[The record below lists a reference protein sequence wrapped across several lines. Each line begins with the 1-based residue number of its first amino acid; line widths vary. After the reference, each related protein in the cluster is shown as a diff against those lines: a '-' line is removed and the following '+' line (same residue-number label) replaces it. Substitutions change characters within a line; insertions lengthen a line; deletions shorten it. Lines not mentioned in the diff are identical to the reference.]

1 MELMIDRVI
10 FYYIFFASMI
20 ILVTMLFGLTK
31 YKKLTNFQKNN
42 RNNFV
47 IKQGI
52 ILVVLI
58 AISMGLN
65 HILTL
70 VYQNIQNN
78 ISQTESVF
86 KFQVF
91 AIIGLA
97 FLIFNFFYNRK
108 LELVDERVVK
118 LNQDTPF
125 NLSPVQKIVK
135 KIKDYSHFYSGIT
148 YDYSPKDY
156 TIQNVTINIS
166 KEDMQEFKELQDK
179 QVQTTQFYS
188 KLIEYINLKSEI
200 FDYQKIS
207 NEDLKQIKTIKT
219 LKLLILSKFEIFKDN
234 QYFPSVS
241 QLFQI
246 ANPDETEFLNFLRDY
261 SHDKY
266 SSLSLKHAIYY
277 IKEVWNGK

>member
-1 MELMIDRVI
+1 MELMTDRVI

-20 ILVTMLFGLTK
+20 ILVTMLWGLTK
-31 YKKLTNFQKNN
+31 HKKLTNFQRSN

-47 IKQGI
+47 IKQGVT
-52 ILVVLI
+52 LVVLI

-70 VYQNIQNN
+70 VYPYIQNN
-78 ISQTESVF
+78 ISQTESVL

-91 AIIGLA
+91 AIIGLV
-97 FLIFNFFYNRK
+97 FLLVNFFYNRK

-125 NLSPVQKIVK
+125 NLYPIQRVVK

-166 KEDMQEFKELQDK
+166 KEDMQKFKELQNK
-179 QVQTTQFYS
+179 PVQITQFYL
-188 KLIEYINLKSEI
+188 KLIEYINLKADI
-200 FDYQKIS
+200 FEYQKIS
-207 NEDLKQIKTIKT
+207 NEDLKQIKTVKT
-219 LKLLILSKFEIFKDN
+219 LKLLILSKFEIFKEN
-234 QYFPSVS
+234 QYFPSIS

-266 SSLSLKHAIYY
+266 SSLSLKHALYY
-277 IKEVWNGK
+277 IKEV

>member
-1 MELMIDRVI
+1 MELMTDRVI

-20 ILVTMLFGLTK
+20 ILVTMLWGLTK

-70 VYQNIQNN
+70 AYPYIQNN

-118 LNQDTPF
+118 LNQNTPF

-179 QVQTTQFYS
+179 PVQITQFYT
-188 KLIEYINLKSEI
+188 KLIEYINLKSET

-207 NEDLKQIKTIKT
+207 DEDLKEIKTVKT
-219 LKLLILSKFEIFKDN
+219 LKLLIISKFEIFKDN
-234 QYFPSVS
+234 QYFPSIS

-246 ANPDETEFLNFLRDY
+246 ANSDETEFLNFLRDY

-266 SSLSLKHAIYY
+266 SSLSLKHALYY
-277 IKEVWNGK
+277 IKEV

>member
-1 MELMIDRVI
+1 MELMTDRVI
-10 FYYIFFASMI
+10 FYYIFFASII
-20 ILVTMLFGLTK
+20 ILLTMLWGLTK

-78 ISQTESVF
+78 ISQTESVL

-91 AIIGLA
+91 SIIGLV
-97 FLIFNFFYNRK
+97 FLLVNFFYNRK

-179 QVQTTQFYS
+179 PVQITQFYS

-207 NEDLKQIKTIKT
+207 NEDLKEIKTVKT
-219 LKLLILSKFEIFKDN
+219 LKLLIISKFEIFKDN
-234 QYFPSVS
+234 QYFPSIS

-246 ANPDETEFLNFLRDY
+246 ANPEETEFLSFLRDF

-277 IKEVWNGK
+277 IKEV

>member
-1 MELMIDRVI
+1 MELMTDRVI

-20 ILVTMLFGLTK
+20 ILVTMLWGLTK
-31 YKKLTNFQKNN
+31 HKKLTNFQRSN

-47 IKQGI
+47 IKQGVT
-52 ILVVLI
+52 LVVLI

-70 VYQNIQNN
+70 VYPYIQNN
-78 ISQTESVF
+78 ISQTESVL

-91 AIIGLA
+91 AIIGLV
-97 FLIFNFFYNRK
+97 FLLVNFFYNRK

-125 NLSPVQKIVK
+125 NLYPIQRVVK

-179 QVQTTQFYS
+179 QVQITQFYS

-207 NEDLKQIKTIKT
+207 DEDLKEIKTVKT
-219 LKLLILSKFEIFKDN
+219 LKLLIISKFEIFKDN
-234 QYFPSVS
+234 QYFPSIS

-246 ANPDETEFLNFLRDY
+246 ANPEETEFLSFLRDF

-266 SSLSLKHAIYY
+266 SSLSLKHAIFY
-277 IKEVWNGK
+277 IKEV

>member
-1 MELMIDRVI
+1 MELMTDRVI

-20 ILVTMLFGLTK
+20 ILVTMLWGLTK
-31 YKKLTNFQKNN
+31 HKKLTNFQRSN

-47 IKQGI
+47 IKQGV

-70 VYQNIQNN
+70 VYPYFQNN

-91 AIIGLA
+91 ATMGLV
-97 FLIFNFFYNRK
+97 FLLVNFFYNRK

-125 NLSPVQKIVK
+125 NLYPIQRVVK

-179 QVQTTQFYS
+179 QVQITQFYS
-188 KLIEYINLKSEI
+188 KLIEYINLKADI
-200 FDYQKIS
+200 FEYQKIS
-207 NEDLKQIKTIKT
+207 NEDLKQIKTVKT
-219 LKLLILSKFEIFKDN
+219 LKLLILSKFEIFKEN
-234 QYFPSVS
+234 QYFPSIS

-246 ANPDETEFLNFLRDY
+246 ANPDETEFLNFLRDF

-266 SSLSLKHAIYY
+266 SSLSLKHAIFY
-277 IKEVWNGK
+277 IKEV

>member
-1 MELMIDRVI
+1 MELMTDRVI

-20 ILVTMLFGLTK
+20 ILVTMLWGLTK
-31 YKKLTNFQKNN
+31 HKKLTNFQRSN

-47 IKQGI
+47 IKQGV

-70 VYQNIQNN
+70 VYPYFQNN

-91 AIIGLA
+91 ATMGLV
-97 FLIFNFFYNRK
+97 FLLVNFFYNRK

-118 LNQDTPF
+118 LNQDTTF
-125 NLSPVQKIVK
+125 NISPVQKIVK
-135 KIKDYSHFYSGIT
+135 KIKDYAHFYSGIS
-148 YDYSPKDY
+148 YDYSPKDF

-166 KEDMQEFKELQDK
+166 KADMEEFNELQDK
-179 QVQTTQFYS
+179 PVQITQFYS
-188 KLIEYINLKSEI
+188 KLIEYINLKSET

-207 NEDLKQIKTIKT
+207 DEDLKEIKTVKT
-219 LKLLILSKFEIFKDN
+219 LKLLIISKFEIFKDN
-234 QYFPSVS
+234 QYFPSIS

-266 SSLSLKHAIYY
+266 SSLSLKHSLYY
-277 IKEVWNGK
+277 IKKV

>member
-1 MELMIDRVI
+1 MELMTDRVI
-10 FYYIFFASMI
+10 FYYIFFSSMI
-20 ILVTMLFGLTK
+20 ILIIMLWGLTK
-31 YKKLTNFQKNN
+31 HKKLTNFQISN

-70 VYQNIQNN
+70 AYPYIQNN

-91 AIIGLA
+91 ATMGLV
-97 FLIFNFFYNRK
+97 FLLVNFFYNRK

-166 KEDMQEFKELQDK
+166 KEDMQEFKDLQDK
-179 QVQTTQFYS
+179 QVQITQFYS

-207 NEDLKQIKTIKT
+207 NEDLKEIKTVKT
-219 LKLLILSKFEIFKDN
+219 LKLLIISKFEIFKDN
-234 QYFPSVS
+234 QYFPSIS

-246 ANPDETEFLNFLRDY
+246 ANPEETEFLSFLRDF

-277 IKEVWNGK
+277 IKEV

>member
-1 MELMIDRVI
+1 MELMSDRVV
-10 FYYIFFASMI
+10 FYYIFFASII
-20 ILVTMLFGLTK
+20 ILLTMLWGLTK
-31 YKKLTNFQKNN
+31 HKKLTNFQRSN

-47 IKQGI
+47 IKQGV

-70 VYQNIQNN
+70 SYPYIQNN

-97 FLIFNFFYNRK
+97 FLIFNFLYNRK

-125 NLSPVQKIVK
+125 NLSPIQRVIK

-148 YDYSPKDY
+148 YDYSPKDF

-166 KEDMQEFKELQDK
+166 KADMEEFNELQDK
-179 QVQTTQFYS
+179 PVQITQFYS

-207 NEDLKQIKTIKT
+207 NEDLKQIRTIKT
-219 LKLLILSKFEIFKDN
+219 LKLLIISKFEIFKDN

-266 SSLSLKHAIYY
+266 SSLSLKHALYY
-277 IKEVWNGK
+277 IKEV

>member
-1 MELMIDRVI
+1 MELMTDRVI
-10 FYYIFFASMI
+10 FYYLFFASMI

-70 VYQNIQNN
+70 VYPYIQNN

-86 KFQVF
+86 KFQIF
-91 AIIGLA
+91 ATIGLV
-97 FLIFNFFYNRK
+97 FLVFNFFYNRK
-108 LELVDERVVK
+108 LKLLDERVVK
-118 LNQDTPF
+118 LIQDTPF
-125 NLSPVQKIVK
+125 NISPVQKTIK
-135 KIKDYSHFYSGIT
+135 KIKDYAHFFSGIN
-148 YDYSPKDY
+148 YEHSPKDF
-156 TIQNVTINIS
+156 TIQEVVVNIS
-166 KEDMQEFKELQDK
+166 KDDMQEFNELQDK
-179 QVQTTQFYS
+179 PVQITQFYS
-188 KLIEYINLKSEI
+188 KLIEYINLKSET
-200 FDYQKIS
+200 FGYQKIS
-207 NEDLKQIKTIKT
+207 NEDLKQIKTAKT
-219 LKLLILSKFEIFKDN
+219 LKLLILSKFEIFKEN
-234 QYFPSVS
+234 QYFPSIS

-266 SSLSLKHAIYY
+266 SSLSLKHAIFY
-277 IKEVWNGK
+277 IKEV

>member
-1 MELMIDRVI
+1 MELMTDRVI

-20 ILVTMLFGLTK
+20 ILVTMLWGLTK

-52 ILVVLI
+52 ILVILV

-70 VYQNIQNN
+70 AYPYIQKN
-78 ISQTESVF
+78 ISQTESIF

-91 AIIGLA
+91 AIIGLV
-97 FLIFNFFYNRK
+97 FLVVNYFYNRK

-118 LNQDTPF
+118 LNQETPF

-135 KIKDYSHFYSGIT
+135 KIKDYAHFFSGIN
-148 YDYSPKDY
+148 YEHSPKDF
-156 TIQNVTINIS
+156 TIQEVVVNIS
-166 KEDMQEFKELQDK
+166 KDDMQEFNELQDK
-179 QVQTTQFYS
+179 QVQITQFYS

-207 NEDLKQIKTIKT
+207 NEDLKQIKTVKT
-219 LKLLILSKFEIFKDN
+219 LKLLIISKFEIFKDN
-234 QYFPSVS
+234 QYFPSIS

-246 ANPDETEFLNFLRDY
+246 ANPEETEFLSFLRDF

-266 SSLSLKHAIYY
+266 SSLGLKHAIYY
-277 IKEVWNGK
+277 IKEV

>member
-1 MELMIDRVI
+1 MELMTDRVI
-10 FYYIFFASMI
+10 FYYIFFASII
-20 ILVTMLFGLTK
+20 ILLTMLWGLTK
-31 YKKLTNFQKNN
+31 YKKLTNFQRSN

-47 IKQGI
+47 IKQGV
-52 ILVVLI
+52 ILVGLI

-70 VYQNIQNN
+70 VYPYIQDNIT
-78 ISQTESVF
+78 QTESVF

-91 AIIGLA
+91 AIIGLV

-118 LNQDTPF
+118 LNQNTPF

-148 YDYSPKDY
+148 YDYSPKDF

-179 QVQTTQFYS
+179 QVQITQFYS
-188 KLIEYINLKSEI
+188 KLIEYINLKADI

-207 NEDLKQIKTIKT
+207 NEDLKQIKTLKT
-219 LKLLILSKFEIFKDN
+219 LKFLIISKFEIFKDN
-234 QYFPSVS
+234 QYFPSIS

-246 ANPDETEFLNFLRDY
+246 ANPDETEFLNFLRDF

-266 SSLSLKHAIYY
+266 SSLSLKHSLYY
-277 IKEVWNGK
+277 IKEV

>member
-1 MELMIDRVI
+1 MELMTDRVI
-10 FYYIFFASMI
+10 FYYIFFASII
-20 ILVTMLFGLTK
+20 ILLTMLWGLTK
-31 YKKLTNFQKNN
+31 YKKLTNFQRSN

-47 IKQGI
+47 IKQGVA
-52 ILVVLI
+52 LVVLI

-70 VYQNIQNN
+70 VYPYIQNN
-78 ISQTESVF
+78 ISQTESVL

-91 AIIGLA
+91 AIIGLV
-97 FLIFNFFYNRK
+97 FLLVNFFYNRK

-166 KEDMQEFKELQDK
+166 KEDMQEFKDLQDK
-179 QVQTTQFYS
+179 QVQITQFYS
-188 KLIEYINLKSEI
+188 KLIEYINLKSET
-200 FDYQKIS
+200 FDYKKIS
-207 NEDLKQIKTIKT
+207 NEDLKKIKK
-219 LKLLILSKFEIFKDN
+219 
-234 QYFPSVS
+234 
-241 QLFQI
+241 
-246 ANPDETEFLNFLRDY
+246 
-261 SHDKY
+261 
-266 SSLSLKHAIYY
+266 
-277 IKEVWNGK
+277 

>member
-1 MELMIDRVI
+1 MELMTDRVI
-10 FYYIFFASMI
+10 FYYIFFASII
-20 ILVTMLFGLTK
+20 ILLTMLWGLTK

-70 VYQNIQNN
+70 AYPYIQNN

-91 AIIGLA
+91 AIIGLV
-97 FLIFNFFYNRK
+97 FLVFNFFYNRK
-108 LELVDERVVK
+108 LKLLDERVVK
-118 LNQDTPF
+118 LIQDTPF
-125 NLSPVQKIVK
+125 NISPVQKTIK
-135 KIKDYSHFYSGIT
+135 KIKDYAHFFSGIN
-148 YDYSPKDY
+148 YEHSPKDF
-156 TIQNVTINIS
+156 TIQEVVVNIS
-166 KEDMQEFKELQDK
+166 KDDMQEFNELQDK
-179 QVQTTQFYS
+179 QVQITQFYS
-188 KLIEYINLKSEI
+188 KLIEYINLKADI
-200 FDYQKIS
+200 FEYQKIS
-207 NEDLKQIKTIKT
+207 NEDLQKIKTVKT
-219 LKLLILSKFEIFKDN
+219 LKLLIISKFKIFKDN
-234 QYFPSVS
+234 QYFPSIS

-246 ANPDETEFLNFLRDY
+246 ANPDETEFLNFLRDF

-266 SSLSLKHAIYY
+266 SSLSLKHALYY
-277 IKEVWNGK
+277 IKEV

>member
-1 MELMIDRVI
+1 MNLMTDRVI
-10 FYYIFFASMI
+10 FYYIFFASII
-20 ILVTMLFGLTK
+20 ILLTMLWGLTK

-70 VYQNIQNN
+70 VYPYIQNN

-86 KFQVF
+86 KFQIF
-91 AIIGLA
+91 ATIGLV
-97 FLIFNFFYNRK
+97 FLVFNFFYNRK
-108 LELVDERVVK
+108 LKLLDERVVK
-118 LNQDTPF
+118 LIQDTPF
-125 NLSPVQKIVK
+125 NISPVQKTIK
-135 KIKDYSHFYSGIT
+135 KIKDYAHFFSGIN
-148 YDYSPKDY
+148 YEHSPKDF
-156 TIQNVTINIS
+156 TIQEVVVNIS
-166 KEDMQEFKELQDK
+166 KDDMQEFNELQDK
-179 QVQTTQFYS
+179 QVQITQFYS
-188 KLIEYINLKSEI
+188 KLIEYINLKADI

-207 NEDLKQIKTIKT
+207 DEDLKEIKTVKT
-219 LKLLILSKFEIFKDN
+219 LKLLIISKFEIFKEN
-234 QYFPSVS
+234 QYFPSIP

-246 ANPDETEFLNFLRDY
+246 ANPDETEFLNFLRDF

-266 SSLSLKHAIYY
+266 SSLSLKHAIFY
-277 IKEVWNGK
+277 IKEV

>member
-1 MELMIDRVI
+1 MELMTDRVI
-10 FYYIFFASMI
+10 FYYLFFASMI

-47 IKQGI
+47 IKQGV

-65 HILTL
+65 HILNFTFEHF
-70 VYQNIQNN
+70 QKN

-91 AIIGLA
+91 ATMGLV
-97 FLIFNFFYNRK
+97 FLLVNFFYNRK

-118 LNQDTPF
+118 LNQDTTF
-125 NLSPVQKIVK
+125 NISPVQKIIK
-135 KIKDYSHFYSGIT
+135 KIKDYAHFYSGIS
-148 YDYSPKDY
+148 YDYSPKDF

-166 KEDMQEFKELQDK
+166 KEDMQEFNELQDK
-179 QVQTTQFYS
+179 QVQITQFYS
-188 KLIEYINLKSEI
+188 KLIEYINLKSET
-200 FDYQKIS
+200 FDYKKIS
-207 NEDLKQIKTIKT
+207 NEDLKKIKTVKT
-219 LKLLILSKFEIFKDN
+219 LKLLILSKFEIFKEN
-234 QYFPSVS
+234 QYFPSIS

-266 SSLSLKHAIYY
+266 SSLSLKHALYY
-277 IKEVWNGK
+277 IKEV

>member
-1 MELMIDRVI
+1 MELMTDRVI
-10 FYYIFFASMI
+10 FYYIFFSSMI
-20 ILVTMLFGLTK
+20 ILITMLWGLTK
-31 YKKLTNFQKNN
+31 HKKLTNFQRSN

-58 AISMGLN
+58 AISIGLN
-65 HILTL
+65 HILTFTFEHF
-70 VYQNIQNN
+70 QKN

-91 AIIGLA
+91 SIIGLV
-97 FLIFNFFYNRK
+97 FLTFNFFYNRK
-108 LELVDERVVK
+108 LQLIDERVVK

-125 NLSPVQKIVK
+125 NLSLVKKAVK
-135 KIKDYSHFYSGIT
+135 KIKDYAHFYSGIT
-148 YDYSPKDY
+148 YDYSPKDF

-166 KEDMQEFKELQDK
+166 KADMQEFKELQDK
-179 QVQTTQFYS
+179 PVQITQFYS
-188 KLIEYINLKSEI
+188 NLIEYINLKAET

-207 NEDLKQIKTIKT
+207 DKDLKEIKTVKT
-219 LKLLILSKFEIFKDN
+219 LKLLIISKFEIFKDN
-234 QYFPSVS
+234 QYFPSIS

-246 ANPDETEFLNFLRDY
+246 ANPEETEFLSFLRDF

-277 IKEVWNGK
+277 IKEV

>member
-1 MELMIDRVI
+1 MELMTNRVI
-10 FYYIFFASMI
+10 FYYIFFASII
-20 ILVTMLFGLTK
+20 ILLTMLWGLTK
-31 YKKLTNFQKNN
+31 YKKLTNFQRSN

-52 ILVVLI
+52 ILVVLV

-65 HILTL
+65 HILTFTFEHF
-70 VYQNIQNN
+70 QNN
-78 ISQTESVF
+78 ISQTESIF

-91 AIIGLA
+91 AIMGLV

-108 LELVDERVVK
+108 LQLIDERVVK

-125 NLSPVQKIVK
+125 NISPIQKIVK

-148 YDYSPKDY
+148 YDYSPKDF

-166 KEDMQEFKELQDK
+166 KEDIQEFKELQDK
-179 QVQTTQFYS
+179 PVQITQFYS
-188 KLIEYINLKSEI
+188 NLIKYINLKADI
-200 FDYQKIS
+200 FEYQKIS
-207 NEDLKQIKTIKT
+207 DEDLQKIKTLKT
-219 LKLLILSKFEIFKDN
+219 LKLLILSKFEIFKEN
-234 QYFPSVS
+234 QYFPSIS

-246 ANPDETEFLNFLRDY
+246 ANPDETEFLNFLKDF

-266 SSLSLKHAIYY
+266 SSLSLKHALYY
-277 IKEVWNGK
+277 IKEV

>member
-1 MELMIDRVI
+1 MELMTDRVI
-10 FYYIFFASMI
+10 FYYIFFASII
-20 ILVTMLFGLTK
+20 ILLTMLWGLTK

-70 VYQNIQNN
+70 AYPYIQKN
-78 ISQTESVF
+78 ISQTESIF

-91 AIIGLA
+91 AIIGLV
-97 FLIFNFFYNRK
+97 FLVVNYFYNRK

-118 LNQDTPF
+118 LNQETPF

-135 KIKDYSHFYSGIT
+135 KIKDYAHFFSGIN
-148 YDYSPKDY
+148 YEHSPKDF
-156 TIQNVTINIS
+156 TIQEVVVNIS
-166 KEDMQEFKELQDK
+166 KDDMQEFKELQDK
-179 QVQTTQFYS
+179 PVQITQFYS
-188 KLIEYINLKSEI
+188 KLIDYINMKADI

-207 NEDLKQIKTIKT
+207 DEDLKEIKTVKT
-219 LKLLILSKFEIFKDN
+219 LKLLIISKFEIFKDN
-234 QYFPSVS
+234 QYFPSIS

-246 ANPDETEFLNFLRDY
+246 ANPEETEFLSFLRDF

-277 IKEVWNGK
+277 IKEV

>member
-1 MELMIDRVI
+1 MELMTDRVI
-10 FYYIFFASMI
+10 FYYIFFASII
-20 ILVTMLFGLTK
+20 ILLTMLWGLTK

-47 IKQGI
+47 IKQSI
-52 ILVVLI
+52 ILVILVAVSI
-58 AISMGLN
+58 GLN

-70 VYQNIQNN
+70 AYPYIQKN
-78 ISQTESVF
+78 ISQTESIF

-91 AIIGLA
+91 AIIGLV
-97 FLIFNFFYNRK
+97 FLVVNYFYNRK

-118 LNQDTPF
+118 LNQETPF

-135 KIKDYSHFYSGIT
+135 KIKDYAHFYSGIT
-148 YDYSPKDY
+148 YDYSPKDF
-156 TIQNVTINIS
+156 TIQNVVINIS
-166 KEDMQEFKELQDK
+166 KDDMQEFNELQDK
-179 QVQTTQFYS
+179 QVQITQFYS

-207 NEDLKQIKTIKT
+207 DEDLKEIKTVKT
-219 LKLLILSKFEIFKDN
+219 LKLLIISKFEIFKDN
-234 QYFPSVS
+234 QYFPSIS

-246 ANPDETEFLNFLRDY
+246 ANSDETEFLNFLRDY

-266 SSLSLKHAIYY
+266 SSLSLKHSLYY
-277 IKEVWNGK
+277 IKEV

>member
-1 MELMIDRVI
+1 MELMTDRVI

-20 ILVTMLFGLTK
+20 ILVTMLWGLTK
-31 YKKLTNFQKNN
+31 YKKLTNFQRSN

-47 IKQGI
+47 VKQGV

-70 VYQNIQNN
+70 TFEEFRDSIDR
-78 ISQTESVF
+78 TESVF

-91 AIIGLA
+91 AIIGLV
-97 FLIFNFFYNRK
+97 FLIINFFYNKK

-125 NLSPVQKIVK
+125 NLSPIQRVVK
-135 KIKDYSHFYSGIT
+135 KIKDYAHFYSGIT
-148 YDYSPKDY
+148 YDYSPKDF
-156 TIQNVTINIS
+156 TIQNVVINIS
-166 KEDMQEFKELQDK
+166 KADIQEFEELQNK
-179 QVQTTQFYS
+179 SVEITQFYS
-188 KLIEYINLKSEI
+188 KLIDYINEKADI

-207 NEDLKQIKTIKT
+207 DEDLEEITSIKT
-219 LKLLILSKFEIFKDN
+219 LKLLILSKFEIFKEN
-234 QYFPSVS
+234 QYFSGIS

-246 ANPDETEFLNFLRDY
+246 ATPDETEFLNFLRDF

-266 SSLSLKHAIYY
+266 SSLSLKHALYY
-277 IKEVWNGK
+277 IKEV

>member
-1 MELMIDRVI
+1 MELMTDTVI

-20 ILVTMLFGLTK
+20 ILVTMLWGLTK
-31 YKKLTNFQKNN
+31 HKKLTNFQRSN

-47 IKQGI
+47 IKQGVT
-52 ILVVLI
+52 LVVLI

-70 VYQNIQNN
+70 VYPYIQNN
-78 ISQTESVF
+78 ISQTESVL

-91 AIIGLA
+91 AIIGLV
-97 FLIFNFFYNRK
+97 FLLVNFFYNRK

-125 NLSPVQKIVK
+125 NLYPIQRVVK

-179 QVQTTQFYS
+179 QVQITQFYS

-207 NEDLKQIKTIKT
+207 NEDLKQIKTVKT
-219 LKLLILSKFEIFKDN
+219 LKLLILSKFEIFKEN
-234 QYFPSVS
+234 QYFPSIS

-266 SSLSLKHAIYY
+266 SSLSLKHALYY
-277 IKEVWNGK
+277 IKEV

>member
-1 MELMIDRVI
+1 MELMTDRVI
-10 FYYIFFASMI
+10 FYYIFFASII
-20 ILVTMLFGLTK
+20 ILLTMLWGLTK

-47 IKQGI
+47 IKQGV
-52 ILVVLI
+52 ILVTLI
-58 AISMGLN
+58 AISIGLN

-70 VYQNIQNN
+70 VYPYIQDNIT
-78 ISQTESVF
+78 QTESVF

-91 AIIGLA
+91 AIIGLV

-108 LELVDERVVK
+108 LQLIDERVVK
-118 LNQDTPF
+118 LKQETSF
-125 NLSPVQKIVK
+125 NISPVQKAIK

-148 YDYSPKDY
+148 YDYSPKDF

-166 KEDMQEFKELQDK
+166 KEDMQDFEELQDK
-179 QVQTTQFYS
+179 PVQITQFYS
-188 KLIEYINLKSEI
+188 KLIEYINLKADI
-200 FDYQKIS
+200 FEYQKIS
-207 NEDLKQIKTIKT
+207 DEDLQKIKTVKT
-219 LKLLILSKFEIFKDN
+219 LKLLIISKFEIFKDN
-234 QYFPSVS
+234 QYFPSIS

-266 SSLSLKHAIYY
+266 SSLSLKHSLYY
-277 IKEVWNGK
+277 IKEV

>member
-1 MELMIDRVI
+1 MELMTDRVI

-20 ILVTMLFGLTK
+20 ILVTMLWGLTK

-52 ILVVLI
+52 ILVILV

-70 VYQNIQNN
+70 AYPYIQKN

-91 AIIGLA
+91 SIIGLV
-97 FLIFNFFYNRK
+97 FLLVNFFYNRK

-179 QVQTTQFYS
+179 QVQITQFYS

-207 NEDLKQIKTIKT
+207 NEDLKQIKTVKT
-219 LKLLILSKFEIFKDN
+219 LKLLIISKFEIFKDN

-266 SSLSLKHAIYY
+266 SSLSLKHALYY
-277 IKEVWNGK
+277 IKEV